1 MVFETGKKRT
11 IEVKSRMFFRVWAF
25 AGTAG
30 IGLVGIWLF
39 FEAVKFESKYSLL
52 YLGAGMLGMI
62 YGLITSLMIFPAFT
76 KRGSVIFS
84 IIEGEDGRLFSGKKS
99 VNIKDIKM
107 GRHRYSPKGIFFMDV
122 LIQTR
127 ANGLVRIPTYNILPE
142 PEFYKA
148 VELHLLQYMTEE
160 ARADWIGQF
169 TEAQRK
175 AYLNTF
181 HKDI

>member
-1 MVFETGKKRT
+1 M
-11 IEVKSRMFFRVWAF
+11 IEVKSRIFFRIWAF

-39 FEAVKFESKYSLL
+39 FEAVKFESNYSLL
-52 YLGAGMLGMI
+52 FLGAGLLGMI
-62 YGLITSLMIFPAFT
+62 YGLITFLMIFPAFT

-84 IIEGEDGRLFSGKKS
+84 IVEGEDGRLFSGKKS
-99 VNIKDIKM
+99 VNIKDIKSIKM
-107 GRHRYSPKGIFFMDV
+107 GRHRYSPKGIFFVDV
-122 LIQTR
+122 LIQTN

-148 VELHLLQYMTEE
+148 VELHILPYITEE

-175 AYLNTF
+175 AYLGEF